1 MQINPGS
8 FDKKI
13 EIIKY
18 EVRKDSDG
26 FENKKE
32 ITVLNTWVQVTNIS
46 GTEIL
51 RSNSDFSEVK
61 TRFLM
66 RTPKVAAKLSARM
79 GTPYEQSECGGLN
92 KDMCIKF
99 RGNVYNIVYIND
111 YSYDKKYTE
120 IIAELVI
127 K

>member
-8 FDKKI
+8 LNKKI

-18 EVRKDSDG
+18 QTQKDSDG

-32 ITVLNTWVQVTNIS
+32 ITALNTWAQVSNIS
-46 GTEIL
+46 GTELL
-51 RSNSDFSEVK
+51 RSNSDFLEVK
-61 TRFLM
+61 TRFLI
-66 RTPKVAAKLSARM
+66 RTPKAEI
-79 GTPYEQSECGGLN
+79 T
-92 KDMCIKF
+92 KDMMIKF
-99 RGNVYNIVYIND
+99 NGNVYNITYIND

-120 IIAELVI
+120 IITKLVI

>member
-1 MQINPGS
+1 MQINPGN

-13 EIIKY
+13 KIIKY
-18 EVRKDSDG
+18 QTQKDSDG

-32 ITVLNTWVQVTNIS
+32 ITVLNTWAQVTNVS
-46 GTEIL
+46 GAEVL
-51 RSNSDFSEVK
+51 RSNSDFAEVK

-66 RTPKVAAKLSARM
+66 RTAKTILD
-79 GTPYEQSECGGLN
+79 
-92 KDMCIKF
+92 KDMYIKF
-99 RGNVYNIVYIND
+99 RGNVYNIAYIND

-120 IIAELVI
+120 IITELVI

>member
-1 MQINPGS
+1 MQINPGN

-13 EIIKY
+13 EIIRY
-18 EVRKDSDG
+18 EIQKDLDG
-26 FENKKE
+26 FENKEE
-32 ITVLNTWVQVTNIS
+32 ITVLNTWAQVTNTS

-66 RTPKVAAKLSARM
+66 RTSK
-79 GTPYEQSECGGLN
+79 TEIN
-92 KDMCIKF
+92 KDMYIKF
-99 RGNVYNIVYIND
+99 RGNIYNIVYIND

>member
-1 MQINPGS
+1 MQINPGN
-8 FDKKI
+8 FNKKI
-13 EIIKY
+13 KIIKF
-18 EVRKDSDG
+18 EQVKDSDG
-26 FENKKE
+26 FPENKE
-32 ITVLNTWVQVTNIS
+32 IIVLRTWAQVTNTS

-66 RTPKVAAKLSARM
+66 RTPKIILD
-79 GTPYEQSECGGLN
+79 
-92 KDMCIKF
+92 KDMFIKF
-99 RGNVYNIVYIND
+99 AGNAYNIVYIND

-120 IIAELVI
+120 IIAELVV

>member
-1 MQINPGS
+1 MQINPGV

-13 EIIKY
+13 EIVNY
-18 EVRKDSDG
+18 ELKKDADG
-26 FENKKE
+26 FEEKAE
-32 ITVLNTWVQVTNIS
+32 VVVLMTWAQVTNVS

-66 RTPKVAAKLSARM
+66 RTPKIILD
-79 GTPYEQSECGGLN
+79 
-92 KDMCIKF
+92 KDMFIKF
-99 RGNVYNIVYIND
+99 AGNTYNIVYIND
-111 YSYDKKYTE
+111 YCYDRKYTE
-120 IIAELVI
+120 IMAEFFE

>member
-18 EVRKDSDG
+18 EVQKDSDG
-26 FENKKE
+26 FENKTE
-32 ITVLNTWVQVTNIS
+32 VAVLNTWAQVTNVS
-46 GTEIL
+46 GTEVL

-66 RTPKVAAKLSARM
+66 RTPKAEI
-79 GTPYEQSECGGLN
+79 T
-92 KDMCIKF
+92 KDMIIKF
-99 RGNVYNIVYIND
+99 KGNAYNITYIND
-111 YSYDKKYTE
+111 YGYDKKYTE

>member
-1 MQINPGS
+1 MQINPGN

-13 EIIKY
+13 EIVKY
-18 EVRKDSDG
+18 TTIKDSDG
-26 FENKKE
+26 FEIKSE
-32 ITVLNTWVQVTNIS
+32 VTVLKTWAQVTNIS

-51 RSNSDFSEVK
+51 KNNSDFEVVK

-66 RTPKVAAKLSARM
+66 RTPKIDI
-79 GTPYEQSECGGLN
+79 N
-92 KDMCIKF
+92 KDMVIKF
-99 RGNVYNIVYIND
+99 NDNIYNIIYIND

-120 IIAELVI
+120 IMTELVV

>member
-18 EVRKDSDG
+18 EVQKDSDG

-32 ITVLNTWVQVTNIS
+32 ITVLNTWAQVTNIS

-51 RSNSDFSEVK
+51 QSNSDFSEVK

-66 RTPKVAAKLSARM
+66 RTRKI
-79 GTPYEQSECGGLN
+79 EIN
-92 KDMCIKF
+92 KDMYIKF
-99 RGNVYNIVYIND
+99 RSNIYNIVYIND
-111 YSYDKKYTE
+111 YSYDKKFTE
-120 IIAELVI
+120 IMAELV
-127 K
+127 KK